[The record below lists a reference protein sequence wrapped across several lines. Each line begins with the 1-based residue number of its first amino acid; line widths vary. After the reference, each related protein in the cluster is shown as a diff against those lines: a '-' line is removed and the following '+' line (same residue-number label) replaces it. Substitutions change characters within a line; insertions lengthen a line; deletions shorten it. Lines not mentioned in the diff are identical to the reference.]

1 MRGVAVALVVAAV
14 LPTAAWGMGSPRVAA
29 LQVALR
35 GKRTYAGTV
44 DGVRGPATTA
54 AVRRF
59 QRRAHLAVD
68 GVVGPHTRRALGRL
82 GRPPLGSRMLHA
94 GCTGWDVAALQFE
107 LAWHGFPNGS
117 FDGVFGPG
125 LTAAVERFQRFAH
138 LGVDGV
144 VGPLTL
150 RALRRPIP
158 REPLALAW
166 PLPPRITSHFGPR
179 GDGFHPGIDLAASLG
194 TPVRAARSGRV
205 VFAGWDDGYGKVV
218 VLQHGR
224 GVTSW
229 YAHLSHILA
238 RPGEYVRVGRLIGR
252 VGRTGKATGPH
263 VHFEVRVRGAAV
275 DPRPALR

>member
-14 LPTAAWGMGSPRVAA
+14 LPGAAWGMGSPRVAA

-35 GKRTYAGTV
+35 EKRIYAGTV
-44 DGVRGPATTA
+44 DGVRGRATTA

-68 GVVGPHTRRALGRL
+68 GIVGPHTRRALGRL
-82 GRPPLGSRMLHA
+82 GRPPFGSRMLHA

-138 LGVDGV
+138 LAVDGV

-166 PLPPRITSHFGPR
+166 PVAPRITSPFGPR

-205 VFAGWDDGYGKVV
+205 VFAGWDDGYGQVV
-218 VLQHGR
+218 VLHHGR

-229 YAHLSHILA
+229 YAHLSRILA
-238 RPGEYVRVGRLIGR
+238 RPGEYVRVGRFIGR

-263 VHFEVRVRGAAV
+263 VHFEVRLRGAAV
-275 DPRPALR
+275 DPRSALR

>member
-1 MRGVAVALVVAAV
+1 M
-14 LPTAAWGMGSPRVAA
+14 AA

-35 GKRTYAGTV
+35 EKRIYAGTV

-59 QRRAHLAVD
+59 QRRKHLAVD

-138 LGVDGV
+138 LAVDGV

-166 PLPPRITSHFGPR
+166 PVAPRITSPFGPR

-194 TPVRAARSGRV
+194 TRVKAARSGRV

-218 VLQHGR
+218 VVRVGQA
-224 GVTSW
+224 VTIW
-229 YAHLSHILA
+229 YAHLSRFSVHL
-238 RPGEYVRVGRLIGR
+238 GERVGMGRVVGR
-252 VGRTGKATGPH
+252 VGQTGEATGPH
-263 VHFEVRVRGAAV
+263 LHFEVRLRGAAV
-275 DPRPALR
+275 DPRPPSAEAVLGYGRGR

>member
-1 MRGVAVALVVAAV
+1 MRGVATVLVIAAV
-14 LPTAAWGMGSPRVAA
+14 FPAAAWGMGSPRVAA

-35 GKRTYAGTV
+35 EKGSYGGTV

-68 GVVGPHTRRALGRL
+68 GVVGPHTRRALGHL
-82 GRPPLGSRMLHA
+82 GRPPLGSRMLHT
-94 GCTGWDVAALQFE
+94 GYTGWDVAALQFE

-117 FDGVFGPG
+117 FDGVFGPR
-125 LTAAVERFQRFAH
+125 LEAAVVRFQRFRGLA
-138 LGVDGV
+138 VDGV
-144 VGPLTL
+144 AGPRTL
-150 RALRRPIP
+150 GALGRPVP

-166 PLPPRITSHFGPR
+166 PVAPRISSPFGPR

-205 VFAGWDDGYGKVV
+205 AYAGWDDGYGQVV
-218 VLQHGR
+218 VLHHGR
-224 GVTSW
+224 GVASW
-229 YAHLSHILA
+229 YAHLSRILA
-238 RPGEYVRVGRLIGR
+238 RPGEHVGVGTVIGR
-252 VGRTGKATGPH
+252 VGQTGEATGPH
-263 VHFEVRVRGAAV
+263 LHFEVRVRGAAV